1 MMVVLSP
8 CVFRDFLGSRALLG
22 EERVAFSSAR
32 GGGMVSC
39 LLAADALEIS
49 ATARIFANKIKKII
63 DDDIFLKEWANFIPL
78 AHSISLK
85 NLIPKHSA

>member
-49 ATARIFANKIKKII
+49 ATARIFANEIKKI
-63 DDDIFLKEWANFIPL
+63 DDDIFLKEWANFVPL

>member
-1 MMVVLSP
+1 MVVLSP

-49 ATARIFANKIKKII
+49 ATARIFANEIKKI
-63 DDDIFLKEWANFIPL
+63 DDDIFLKEWANFVPL

-85 NLIPKHSA
+85 NLIPRHSA

>member
-1 MMVVLSP
+1 MVVLSP

-22 EERVAFSSAR
+22 EERVAFFSAR
-32 GGGMVSC
+32 GGEMVSC

-49 ATARIFANKIKKII
+49 ATARIFANEIKKI
-63 DDDIFLKEWANFIPL
+63 DDDIFLKEWANFVPL